1 MKLVLA
7 SKSPRRSEILRNAGI
22 DFTVR
27 VADADETIPD
37 GTKPEDAVV
46 FLAARKAL
54 AVERAE
60 DETVLG
66 ADTIV
71 VLDDKILGKPKD
83 REDAYN
89 MLRSLSGRV
98 HSVFTGVCAV
108 GNGISLTF
116 AEETKVEFY
125 PLTDDEINEYIDT
138 NEPYDKAGAYGI
150 QGIASKFIRGI
161 QGDYFNVVGL
171 PISSVYK
178 KIIKMRCIYEKNFNN
193 YYINIYYVFMWMQC
207 NK

>member
-89 MLRSLSGRV
+89 MIKSLSGRV

-108 GNGISLTF
+108 GDGISLTF

-178 KIIKMRCIYEKNFNN
+178 KIIKKQQTY
-193 YYINIYYVFMWMQC
+193 
-207 NK
+207 

>member
-7 SKSPRRSEILRNAGI
+7 SKSPRRSEILKNAGI
-22 DFTVR
+22 DFVVR

-60 DETVLG
+60 DETILG

-83 REDAYN
+83 RKDAYD
-89 MLRSLSGRV
+89 MIKSLSGRV

-125 PLTDDEINEYIDT
+125 PLTEDEINEYIDT
-138 NEPYDKAGAYGI
+138 CEPYDKAGAYGI
-150 QGIASKFIRGI
+150 QGLASKFIRAI
-161 QGDYFNVVGL
+161 EGDYFNVVGL
-171 PISSVYK
+171 PVSSVYK
-178 KIIKMRCIYEKNFNN
+178 KIIKK
-193 YYINIYYVFMWMQC
+193 Q
-207 NK
+207 

>member
-7 SKSPRRSEILRNAGI
+7 SKSPRRSEILKNAGI
-22 DFTVR
+22 DFTIR
-27 VADADETIPD
+27 VADADETIPE

-60 DETVLG
+60 DETILG

-71 VLDDKILGKPKD
+71 VLDGKILGKPKD
-83 REDAYN
+83 REDAFN
-89 MLRSLSGRV
+89 MLCSLSGRV

-125 PLTDDEINEYIDT
+125 SLTDDEINEYLDT
-138 NEPYDKAGAYGI
+138 DEPYDKAGAYGI

-161 QGDYFNVVGL
+161 EGDYFNVVGL

-178 KIIKMRCIYEKNFNN
+178 KIIKKQQTY
-193 YYINIYYVFMWMQC
+193 
-207 NK
+207 

>member
-7 SKSPRRSEILRNAGI
+7 SKSPRRSEILKNAGI

-54 AVERAE
+54 AVEKND

-83 REDAYN
+83 KEDAYN
-89 MLRSLSGRV
+89 MIKSLSGRV
-98 HSVFTGVCAV
+98 HSVFTGVCAI
-108 GNGISLTF
+108 GNGISMTF

-125 PLTDDEINEYIDT
+125 PLTEDEINEYINTD
-138 NEPYDKAGAYGI
+138 EPYDKAGAYGI
-150 QGIASKFIRGI
+150 QGLASKFIRGI

-171 PISSVYK
+171 PVSSVYK
-178 KIIKMRCIYEKNFNN
+178 KIIEK
-193 YYINIYYVFMWMQC
+193 Q
-207 NK
+207 

>member
-7 SKSPRRSEILRNAGI
+7 SKSPRRSEILKNAGI
-22 DFTVR
+22 GFTVR

-71 VLDDKILGKPKD
+71 VLDD
-83 REDAYN
+83 
-89 MLRSLSGRV
+89 
-98 HSVFTGVCAV
+98 
-108 GNGISLTF
+108 
-116 AEETKVEFY
+116 
-125 PLTDDEINEYIDT
+125 
-138 NEPYDKAGAYGI
+138 
-150 QGIASKFIRGI
+150 
-161 QGDYFNVVGL
+161 
-171 PISSVYK
+171 
-178 KIIKMRCIYEKNFNN
+178 NFNRHPLRIH
-193 YYINIYYVFMWMQC
+193 YFDIETEISEQFEAPRDAHS
-207 NK
+207 

>member
-7 SKSPRRSEILRNAGI
+7 SKSPRRSEILKNAGI
-22 DFTVR
+22 DFVVR

-54 AVERAE
+54 AVERAD

-66 ADTIV
+66 ADTVV

-89 MLRSLSGRV
+89 MIKSLSGRV

-108 GNGISLTF
+108 GNTASLTF
-116 AEETKVEFY
+116 AEETRVEFY
-125 PLTDDEINEYIDT
+125 PLTDDEINEYLDT
-138 NEPYDKAGAYGI
+138 DEPYDKAGAYGI
-150 QGIASKFIRGI
+150 QGFASKFIRGI
-161 QGDYFNVVGL
+161 EGDYFNVVGL
-171 PISSVYK
+171 PVSSVYK
-178 KIIKMRCIYEKNFNN
+178 KIIKK
-193 YYINIYYVFMWMQC
+193 
-207 NK
+207 

>member
-7 SKSPRRSEILRNAGI
+7 SKSPRRSEILKNAGI

-27 VADADETIPD
+27 VADADETIPE

-46 FLAARKAL
+46 FLAARKAM
-54 AVERAE
+54 AVPREN
-60 DETVLG
+60 DEVVLG
-66 ADTIV
+66 ADTVV
-71 VLDDKILGKPKD
+71 VLDDMILGKPKD
-83 REDAYN
+83 KDDAFN
-89 MLRSLSGRV
+89 MIKRLSGRV
-98 HSVFTGVCAV
+98 HSVFTGVCAI

-125 PLTDDEINEYIDT
+125 PLSDNEIYDYINT

-150 QGIASKFIRGI
+150 QGLASKFIRGI
-161 QGDYFNVVGL
+161 EGDYFNVVGL

-178 KIIKMRCIYEKNFNN
+178 KIIKK
-193 YYINIYYVFMWMQC
+193 Q
-207 NK
+207 